1 MRKIYCILLLFLL
14 ASCTVFKPVIQPKR
28 EFRGV
33 WIATVVNI
41 DWPHSGAD
49 TWARQQA
56 DYLRILDFYRRLNLN
71 AVIVQIR
78 TAGDAFYPSA
88 YAPWSR
94 FLTGKEGV
102 PPKTEEDP
110 LQWMIRQA
118 HIRGFEFHAWLNPYR
133 ATFDENVE
141 ILAKTHDFHTHPD
154 WMFKYGKKYYYDP
167 GIPEVQDHLVNIMKE
182 VVRNYQVDALHFD
195 DYFYP
200 YRIQGEVIPDS
211 LTYAARAMPGQALD
225 DWRRSNID
233 SLVKKVHGMIQ
244 KEKEWVQFGI
254 SPFGVWKNNTTDP
267 RGSDTQ
273 AGQTTY
279 EDLYADPLKWMKE
292 GYIDYLVPQVYWS
305 MDLPVASHSK
315 IVSWWAGIT
324 PLTNLYIGNAA
335 YKVRDNADK
344 AWERKKELPKQ
355 LRLARTYENIQG
367 NVFFSA
373 RSLLNKNMDV
383 VRHIK
388 NKYYKYPALTPESP
402 LRTGKSTL
410 SPSPPI
416 LTKASNYYQ
425 FQFHFNTGSDYRYAM
440 VYAARSPGK
449 LSGLPPSRAIARIFL
464 DGRNS
469 FNLGKDLIRKR
480 SHISITFLNRFGTES
495 DPIVLNLE

>member
-1 MRKIYCILLLFLL
+1 MRKAYCLLILFFL
-14 ASCTVFKPVIQPKR
+14 ASCTVFKPAIQPKR

-41 DWPHSGAD
+41 DWPNSGAD
-49 TWARQQA
+49 AWARQQA
-56 DYLRILDFYRRLNLN
+56 DYLRVLDFYRRLNLN
-71 AVIVQIR
+71 AVIVQVR

-110 LQWMIRQA
+110 LQWMIHQA

-141 ILAKTHDFHTHPD
+141 ILSEKHDFNTHPD

-167 GIPEVQDHLVNIMKE
+167 GIPEVQDHLVSIMQE
-182 VVRNYQVDALHFD
+182 VVQHYEVDALHFD

-200 YRIQGEVIPDS
+200 YRIKDEAIPDS
-211 LTYAARAMPGQALD
+211 LTFATHALPDQALD

-233 SLVKKVHGMIQ
+233 SLVKKVHSMIRN
-244 KEKEWVQFGI
+244 EKPWVQFGI

-279 EDLYADPLKWMKE
+279 EDLFADPLKWMEE
-292 GYIDYLVPQVYWS
+292 GWIDYLVPQVYWS
-305 MDLPVASHSK
+305 MDLPVASYRK
-315 IVSWWAGIT
+315 IVSWWAGAN
-324 PLTNLYIGNAA
+324 PETNLYIGNAA
-335 YKVRDNADK
+335 YKVRNNADK
-344 AWERKKELPKQ
+344 AWKRKNELPKQ
-355 LRLARTYENIQG
+355 LRYARTFNDIQG

-373 RSLLNKNMDV
+373 RSLLNKHRDV
-383 VRHIK
+383 VKLIK
-388 NKYYKYPALTPESP
+388 KNYYKYPAIPPESP
-402 LRTGKSTL
+402 YQPEKRL
-410 SPSPPI
+410 PPPAPPGI
-416 LTKASNYYQ
+416 AEAPNYYKL
-425 FQFHFNTGSDYRYAM
+425 QFHFKPEGAYRYAL
-440 VYAARSPGK
+440 VYAARNTKK
-449 LSGLPPSRAIARIFL
+449 LSGLHPAQAIARIYL

-469 FNLGKDLIRKR
+469 FNLGKDLVRKR
-480 SHISITFLNRFGTES
+480 KHIAITFLDRFGTES
-495 DPIVLNLE
+495 EPIVLNLE